1 MESQITTN
9 FWGQDSDKAFRYLY
23 DKYASTL
30 RYFSAKYVDDDAT
43 IEDVVQDAFLNLWE
57 KRNEFKTESTIKAYL
72 YKIVRSF
79 SVDTI
84 RRRNIANRYAE
95 KIVLEKEDQEFFL
108 ENIVESEVFQM
119 IQTVFDEL
127 SPSCREVYQLSLH
140 GKSHEEISQLLDI
153 SINTVKK
160 HKNNAN
166 HYMRERLKH
175 VLSIFLCIFKISYY
189 QGNYISFTLSSFFT
203 PRPLFFT
210 RSHRRPKL

>member
-1 MESQITTN
+1 MESQLTIN

-23 DKYASTL
+23 DKYAATL
-30 RYFSAKYVDDDAT
+30 RYFSAKYVDDDAI
-43 IEDVVQDAFLNLWE
+43 IEDIIQDAFLNLWE
-57 KRNEFKTESTIKAYL
+57 KRNEFKTENTIKAYL

-84 RRRNIANRYAE
+84 RRRNITNRYAE

-108 ENIVESEVFQM
+108 ENIIESEVFQM
-119 IQTVFDEL
+119 IQTVFNEL

-153 SINTVKK
+153 SVNTVKK

-166 HYMRERLKH
+166 HYMRARLKH
-175 VLSIFLCIFKISYY
+175 MLTLFLSI
-189 QGNYISFTLSSFFT
+189 
-203 PRPLFFT
+203 
-210 RSHRRPKL
+210 

>member
-119 IQTVFDEL
+119 IQTVFNEL
-127 SPSCREVYQLSLH
+127 SPACREVYQFSLH

-153 SINTVKK
+153 SVNTVKK

-175 VLSIFLCIFKISYY
+175 VLSFLL
-189 QGNYISFTLSSFFT
+189 YI
-203 PRPLFFT
+203 
-210 RSHRRPKL
+210 

>member
-119 IQTVFDEL
+119 IQTVFNEL

-175 VLSIFLCIFKISYY
+175 VLSLL
-189 QGNYISFTLSSFFT
+189 LSLS
-203 PRPLFFT
+203 
-210 RSHRRPKL
+210 

>member
-1 MESQITTN
+1 MESQLTTN

-84 RRRNIANRYAE
+84 RRRNITNRYAE

-119 IQTVFDEL
+119 IQTVFNEL

-175 VLSIFLCIFKISYY
+175 VLSFLM
-189 QGNYISFTLSSFFT
+189 YI
-203 PRPLFFT
+203 
-210 RSHRRPKL
+210 

>member
-127 SPSCREVYQLSLH
+127 TPSCREVYQLSLH

-175 VLSIFLCIFKISYY
+175 VLSFLF
-189 QGNYISFTLSSFFT
+189 YI
-203 PRPLFFT
+203 
-210 RSHRRPKL
+210 

>member
-95 KIVLEKEDQEFFL
+95 KIVLEKEEQEFFL

-119 IQTVFDEL
+119 IQTVFNEL

-175 VLSIFLCIFKISYY
+175 VLSILL
-189 QGNYISFTLSSFFT
+189 YI
-203 PRPLFFT
+203 
-210 RSHRRPKL
+210 

>member
-1 MESQITTN
+1 MVTILLLLLFPSRFEDGYVAKNDLLMIQTRLRSAEFYRIQ
-9 FWGQDSDKAFRYLY
+9 GRYLY

-95 KIVLEKEDQEFFL
+95 KIVLEEEDQEFFL

-119 IQTVFDEL
+119 IHF
-127 SPSCREVYQLSLH
+127 R
-140 GKSHEEISQLLDI
+140 
-153 SINTVKK
+153 NTS
-160 HKNNAN
+160 
-166 HYMRERLKH
+166 E
-175 VLSIFLCIFKISYY
+175 
-189 QGNYISFTLSSFFT
+189 
-203 PRPLFFT
+203 
-210 RSHRRPKL
+210 

>member
-57 KRNEFKTESTIKAYL
+57 KRNEFKTEAYL

-119 IQTVFDEL
+119 IQTVFNEL

-153 SINTVKK
+153 SVNTVKK

-166 HYMRERLKH
+166 HYMRARLKH
-175 VLSIFLCIFKISYY
+175 VLSFLL
-189 QGNYISFTLSSFFT
+189 YI
-203 PRPLFFT
+203 
-210 RSHRRPKL
+210 

>member
-84 RRRNIANRYAE
+84 RRR

-119 IQTVFDEL
+119 IQTVFNEL
-127 SPSCREVYQLSLH
+127 SPACREVYQLSLH

-153 SINTVKK
+153 SVNTVKK

-175 VLSIFLCIFKISYY
+175 VLSFLL
-189 QGNYISFTLSSFFT
+189 YI
-203 PRPLFFT
+203 
-210 RSHRRPKL
+210 

>member
-119 IQTVFDEL
+119 IQTVFNEL

-140 GKSHEEISQLLDI
+140 VKSHEEISQLLDI

-175 VLSIFLCIFKISYY
+175 VLSFLF
-189 QGNYISFTLSSFFT
+189 YI
-203 PRPLFFT
+203 
-210 RSHRRPKL
+210 

>member
-119 IQTVFDEL
+119 IQTVFNEL

-153 SINTVKK
+153 SVNTVKK

-175 VLSIFLCIFKISYY
+175 VLSL
-189 QGNYISFTLSSFFT
+189 
-203 PRPLFFT
+203 LFC
-210 RSHRRPKL
+210 

>member
-1 MESQITTN
+1 MECQLTTN

-23 DKYASTL
+23 DKYAATL

-43 IEDVVQDAFLNLWE
+43 IEDIVQDAFLNLWE
-57 KRNEFKTESTIKAYL
+57 KRNEFKTESTIKTYL

-79 SVDTI
+79 SVYTI

-119 IQTVFDEL
+119 IQTVFNEL
-127 SPSCREVYQLSLH
+127 PPSCREVYELSLH

-175 VLSIFLCIFKISYY
+175 ILC
-189 QGNYISFTLSSFFT
+189 L
-203 PRPLFFT
+203 LF
-210 RSHRRPKL
+210 

>member
-9 FWGQDSDKAFRYLY
+9 FWGQDSDRAFRYLY

-43 IEDVVQDAFLNLWE
+43 IEDIVQDAFLNLWE

-72 YKIVRSF
+72 YKTVRSF

-95 KIVLEKEDQEFFL
+95 KIVLEEEDQEFFL

-119 IQTVFDEL
+119 IQTVFNEL

-175 VLSIFLCIFKISYY
+175 VLSIFLCI
-189 QGNYISFTLSSFFT
+189 
-203 PRPLFFT
+203 
-210 RSHRRPKL
+210 

>member
-1 MESQITTN
+1 MESQLTTN

-166 HYMRERLKH
+166 HYMREKLKH
-175 VLSIFLCIFKISYY
+175 LLSVLL
-189 QGNYISFTLSSFFT
+189 YI
-203 PRPLFFT
+203 
-210 RSHRRPKL
+210 

>member
-127 SPSCREVYQLSLH
+127 TPSCREVYQLSLH

-175 VLSIFLCIFKISYY
+175 VLSRFLCI
-189 QGNYISFTLSSFFT
+189 
-203 PRPLFFT
+203 
-210 RSHRRPKL
+210 

>member
-9 FWGQDSDKAFRYLY
+9 FWRQDSDKAFRYLY

-119 IQTVFDEL
+119 IQTVFNEL

-153 SINTVKK
+153 SVNTVKK

-166 HYMRERLKH
+166 HYMRARLKH
-175 VLSIFLCIFKISYY
+175 VLSFLL
-189 QGNYISFTLSSFFT
+189 YI
-203 PRPLFFT
+203 
-210 RSHRRPKL
+210 

>member
-84 RRRNIANRYAE
+84 RRRTIANRYAE
-95 KIVLEKEDQEFFL
+95 KIVHEKDDQEIFL

-119 IQTVFDEL
+119 IQTVFNEL

-160 HKNNAN
+160 HKNKAN

-175 VLSIFLCIFKISYY
+175 VLSIFLSI
-189 QGNYISFTLSSFFT
+189 
-203 PRPLFFT
+203 
-210 RSHRRPKL
+210 

>member
-72 YKIVRSF
+72 NKIVRSF

-119 IQTVFDEL
+119 IQTVFNEL

-175 VLSIFLCIFKISYY
+175 VLSILL
-189 QGNYISFTLSSFFT
+189 YI
-203 PRPLFFT
+203 
-210 RSHRRPKL
+210 

>member
-9 FWGQDSDKAFRYLY
+9 FWGQDSDKAIGYLY

-119 IQTVFDEL
+119 IQTVFNEL

-175 VLSIFLCIFKISYY
+175 VLSFLF
-189 QGNYISFTLSSFFT
+189 YI
-203 PRPLFFT
+203 
-210 RSHRRPKL
+210 

>member
-1 MESQITTN
+1 MESQLTTD

-119 IQTVFDEL
+119 IQTVFNEL

-175 VLSIFLCIFKISYY
+175 VLSFLF
-189 QGNYISFTLSSFFT
+189 YI
-203 PRPLFFT
+203 
-210 RSHRRPKL
+210 

>member
-119 IQTVFDEL
+119 IQTVFNEL
-127 SPSCREVYQLSLH
+127 SPACLEVYQLSLH

-153 SINTVKK
+153 SVNTVKK

-175 VLSIFLCIFKISYY
+175 VLSFLL
-189 QGNYISFTLSSFFT
+189 YI
-203 PRPLFFT
+203 
-210 RSHRRPKL
+210 

>member
-1 MESQITTN
+1 MESQLTTN
-9 FWGQDSDKAFRYLY
+9 FWGQDSGKAFRYLY
-23 DKYASTL
+23 DKYAATL
-30 RYFSAKYVDDDAT
+30 RYFSAKYVDDDAI
-43 IEDVVQDAFLNLWE
+43 IEDIVQDAFLNLWE
-57 KRNEFKTESTIKAYL
+57 KRNEFKTENTIKAYL

-84 RRRNIANRYAE
+84 RRKNIANRYAQ
-95 KIVLEKEDQEFFL
+95 KIVQEKEDQEFFL

-119 IQTVFDEL
+119 IQTVFNEL
-127 SPSCREVYQLSLH
+127 TPSCREVYQLSLH

-175 VLSIFLCIFKISYY
+175 VLSFLL
-189 QGNYISFTLSSFFT
+189 YIV
-203 PRPLFFT
+203 
-210 RSHRRPKL
+210 

>member
-57 KRNEFKTESTIKAYL
+57 KRNEFKTGSTIKAYL

-119 IQTVFDEL
+119 IQTVFNEL
-127 SPSCREVYQLSLH
+127 SPACREVYQLSLH

-153 SINTVKK
+153 SVNTVKK

-175 VLSIFLCIFKISYY
+175 VLSFLL
-189 QGNYISFTLSSFFT
+189 YI
-203 PRPLFFT
+203 
-210 RSHRRPKL
+210 

>member
-119 IQTVFDEL
+119 IQTVFNEL

-153 SINTVKK
+153 SVNTVKK

-166 HYMRERLKH
+166 HYMRARLKH
-175 VLSIFLCIFKISYY
+175 VV
-189 QGNYISFTLSSFFT
+189 SFF
-203 PRPLFFT
+203 LYI
-210 RSHRRPKL
+210 

>member
-119 IQTVFDEL
+119 IQTVFNEL
-127 SPSCREVYQLSLH
+127 SPACREVYKLSLH

-153 SINTVKK
+153 SVNTVKK

-175 VLSIFLCIFKISYY
+175 VLSFLL
-189 QGNYISFTLSSFFT
+189 YI
-203 PRPLFFT
+203 
-210 RSHRRPKL
+210 

>member
-1 MESQITTN
+1 MDSQLTTD

-23 DKYASTL
+23 NKYVATL

-57 KRNEFKTESTIKAYL
+57 KRHEFKTENTIKAYL

-95 KIVLEKEDQEFFL
+95 KIVFEKDDQEFFL

-119 IQTVFDEL
+119 IQTVFNEL
-127 SPSCREVYQLSLH
+127 SPACREVYQLSLH

-153 SINTVKK
+153 SVNTVKK

-175 VLSIFLCIFKISYY
+175 VLSFLLY
-189 QGNYISFTLSSFFT
+189 L
-203 PRPLFFT
+203 
-210 RSHRRPKL
+210 

>member
-119 IQTVFDEL
+119 IQTAFNEL

-175 VLSIFLCIFKISYY
+175 ILSFLF
-189 QGNYISFTLSSFFT
+189 YI
-203 PRPLFFT
+203 
-210 RSHRRPKL
+210 

>member
-119 IQTVFDEL
+119 IQTVFNEL
-127 SPSCREVYQLSLH
+127 SPACREVYQLSLH
-140 GKSHEEISQLLDI
+140 G
-153 SINTVKK
+153 
-160 HKNNAN
+160 N
-166 HYMRERLKH
+166 HTKR
-175 VLSIFLCIFKISYY
+175 SP
-189 QGNYISFTLSSFFT
+189 NYWTS
-203 PRPLFFT
+203 P
-210 RSHRRPKL
+210 

>member
-1 MESQITTN
+1 MECQLTTN

-119 IQTVFDEL
+119 IQTVFNEL
-127 SPSCREVYQLSLH
+127 PPSCREVYELSLH

-175 VLSIFLCIFKISYY
+175 ILC
-189 QGNYISFTLSSFFT
+189 L
-203 PRPLFFT
+203 LF
-210 RSHRRPKL
+210 